1 MATGHKEEMN
11 STTATVAAAAATAAA
26 VPTTI
31 LKTSAKPI
39 HPRTKRRPSVTFKL
53 PIDNNDDDDND
64 CAEEEPGTAA
74 SPTLTTNDSPTAIE
88 PTSTE
93 VLNKKQKEQVTSLVP
108 CDNHNEG
115 ADNNSTIVPVDDK
128 IKALHISND
137 STHTDEAITQ
147 AEGTIAQTLMTQPE
161 AMNSIVLEI
170 ADVAVKPFVAKQTGA
185 QAPPVAPAFIDEA
198 HRQFSNPISYL
209 GGPMLKTRNRHSI
222 SSILSLD

>member
-1 MATGHKEEMN
+1 MAAGHKEEMN
-11 STTATVAAAAATAAA
+11 STMATVAATAA

-53 PIDNNDDDDND
+53 PIDNNDDDDD
-64 CAEEEPGTAA
+64 DDHDDAEEEPGTAA
-74 SPTLTTNDSPTAIE
+74 SPTLTTNDSLTATV

-93 VLNKKQKEQVTSLVP
+93 AFNKKQKEQVVSLAP
-108 CDNHNEG
+108 CVNHNEG
-115 ADNNSTIVPVDDK
+115 DNNNSTIVPIDDE
-128 IKALHISND
+128 IKALHMGND
-137 STHTDEAITQ
+137 TKAGEAVKQ
-147 AEGTIAQTLMTQPE
+147 AEGTVAQTLMTQPE
-161 AMNSIVLEI
+161 AMSSIVLEI
-170 ADVAVKPFVAKQTGA
+170 ADVALKPFVAKQTGA
-185 QAPPVAPAFIDEA
+185 QAPPVAPAFIDET